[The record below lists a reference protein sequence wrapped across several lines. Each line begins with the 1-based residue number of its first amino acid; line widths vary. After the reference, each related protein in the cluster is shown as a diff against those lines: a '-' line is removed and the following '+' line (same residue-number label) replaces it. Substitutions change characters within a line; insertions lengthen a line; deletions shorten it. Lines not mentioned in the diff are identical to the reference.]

1 MFQGCRFEVPREIMT
16 KRAVINVRSMDNPCF
31 AWSVVA
37 ALYPAER
44 NADRES
50 SYPHYTTV
58 LNFQNI
64 EFPITLKDITKFERL
79 NDVSIN
85 VYIIEGQKTLN
96 ILPIQLADDKK
107 EKHVNLLYLRDPR
120 DDNLV
125 GDCGRKRERF
135 VSEKEGTYNNIT
147 RAGCRFE
154 VPREIMTKRAVINV
168 RSMDN
173 ACFAWSVVA
182 ALYPAERNADRESS
196 YPHYTTVLNFQ
207 NIEFP
212 ITLKDITKFE
222 RLNDV
227 SINVY
232 IIERQKTLNVLPIRL
247 ADDKKEKHVNLLYLR
262 DPRDDNVGHF
272 AWIKN
277 ISRLMSSQLNKHNG
291 QKYICDRCLH
301 YFHSNERLQLQM
313 VNCVRINDC
322 AIRLS
327 SDDDKWLSF
336 NNYNRKERVPFVVY
350 ADLKCILEKTDS
362 DQEASTL
369 TYQLHYQVFNIEYC
383 VRCSYDNSLS
393 KYRFCRDPDCVS
405 WFVEKLRSLAHCVK
419 RILAANVPMETLSS
433 EQWETLHSATHCHV
447 CEKPFAL
454 DDNRLQD
461 TCLPPRESFY
471 SSLTGH
477 TVTESDYA
485 HAVNVW
491 QQFSVQTLGEYSD
504 LYLKTDVLL
513 LADIFEN
520 FRDKCIE
527 SYGLDPAYYYTLP
540 GFTWDAMLKH
550 TRVNFELLTDIDM
563 VMFIE
568 RGIRGVLSQCSSRY
582 ARANNKYM
590 QS

>member
-1 MFQGCRFEVPREIMT
+1 MNLTVN
-16 KRAVINVRSMDNPCF
+16 INKCNP
-31 AWSVVA
+31 
-37 ALYPAER
+37 L
-44 NADRES
+44 
-50 SYPHYTTV
+50 
-58 LNFQNI
+58 
-64 EFPITLKDITKFERL
+64 
-79 NDVSIN
+79 
-85 VYIIEGQKTLN
+85 
-96 ILPIQLADDKK
+96 
-107 EKHVNLLYLRDPR
+107 
-120 DDNLV
+120 
-125 GDCGRKRERF
+125 
-135 VSEKEGTYNNIT
+135 

-301 YFHSNERLQLQM
+301 YFHSNERLQLHM
-313 VNCVRINDC
+313 VDCVRINDC
-322 AIRLS
+322 AIRLP

-350 ADLKCILEKTDS
+350 ADLECILEKTDS

-369 TYQLHYQVFNIEYC
+369 MYQH
-383 VRCSYDNSLS
+383 
-393 KYRFCRDPDCVS
+393 
-405 WFVEKLRSLAHCVK
+405 H
-419 RILAANVPMETLSS
+419 
-433 EQWETLHSATHCHV
+433 
-447 CEKPFAL
+447 
-454 DDNRLQD
+454 LQ
-461 TCLPPRESFY
+461 
-471 SSLTGH
+471 
-477 TVTESDYA
+477 
-485 HAVNVW
+485 
-491 QQFSVQTLGEYSD
+491 
-504 LYLKTDVLL
+504 
-513 LADIFEN
+513 
-520 FRDKCIE
+520 
-527 SYGLDPAYYYTLP
+527 
-540 GFTWDAMLKH
+540 
-550 TRVNFELLTDIDM
+550 
-563 VMFIE
+563 
-568 RGIRGVLSQCSSRY
+568 
-582 ARANNKYM
+582 
-590 QS
+590 